1 MGRCIKLFY
10 HMYQNIRSRIVYNNA
25 ASDFFD
31 CNNGVRQLENLSPF
45 LFSMYLNDLE
55 QFLNDRNVNGLTSIT
70 EDFESELDIY
80 LKLFVLLYADDTVI
94 MSESKE
100 DMLNQLTVFN
110 DFCKKWKLK
119 VNAEKSKVLVFSN
132 GRLPANLKFT
142 YNNRDLEI
150 VPNDSYLGITFSKS
164 GSFNTSIKDLVNK
177 GTKAM
182 YEVLKKGRIHNLSI
196 QCQLDIFYETV
207 KPILLYGCETWG
219 FGKNDIIERIHQI
232 FCKLQLHVK
241 TSTPNVMVYGE
252 LGRYPIDID
261 IKVRMIT
268 YWSKPILGNPSKM
281 SSLSY
286 KLLYIKK
293 IQNENFTCAW

>member
-142 YNNRDLEI
+142 CNNRDLEI
-150 VPNDSYLGITFSKS
+150 VPNFSYLGITFSKS
-164 GSFNTSIKDLVNK
+164 GSFD
-177 GTKAM
+177 AA
-182 YEVLKKGRIHNLSI
+182 KK
-196 QCQLDIFYETV
+196 Y
-207 KPILLYGCETWG
+207 
-219 FGKNDIIERIHQI
+219 
-232 FCKLQLHVK
+232 CK
-241 TSTPNVMVYGE
+241 
-252 LGRYPIDID
+252 
-261 IKVRMIT
+261 
-268 YWSKPILGNPSKM
+268 
-281 SSLSY
+281 
-286 KLLYIKK
+286 
-293 IQNENFTCAW
+293 

>member
-1 MGRCIKLFY
+1 
-10 HMYQNIRSRIVYNNA
+10 
-25 ASDFFD
+25 
-31 CNNGVRQLENLSPF
+31 
-45 LFSMYLNDLE
+45 
-55 QFLNDRNVNGLTSIT
+55 
-70 EDFESELDIY
+70 
-80 LKLFVLLYADDTVI
+80 

-100 DMLNQLTVFN
+100 DMQNQLNVFN

-142 YNNRDLEI
+142 YHNRDLEI
-150 VPNDSYLGITFSKS
+150 VPNFSYLGITFSKS
-164 GSFNTSIKDLVNK
+164 GSFNAAKKDLVNK

-182 YEVLKKGRIHNLSI
+182 YEVLKKGRLHNLSI
-196 QCQLDIFYETV
+196 QCQLDIFDKTV

-219 FGKNDIIERIHQI
+219 FGKNDIIERVHLK
-232 FCKLQLHVK
+232 FCKLLLHVK

-261 IKVRMIT
+261 IKVRMIS
-268 YWSKPILGNPSKM
+268 YWSKLILGNQSKI

-286 KLLYIKK
+286 KLLYIKDF
-293 IQNENFTCAW
+293 QNKNVTCAWLNRIRCILNDCGMSYIWNTQNCISDKWLKLVVKII